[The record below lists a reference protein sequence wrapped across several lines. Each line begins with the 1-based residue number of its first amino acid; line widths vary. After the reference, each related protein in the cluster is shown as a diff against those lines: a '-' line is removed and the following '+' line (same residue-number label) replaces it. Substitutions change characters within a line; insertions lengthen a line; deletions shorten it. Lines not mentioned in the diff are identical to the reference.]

1 MQSLLLETQH
11 NVWESTQRNSLR
23 LKLGRDTHPE
33 RKGVGVLSTEEE
45 LSKSETR
52 QRYTP
57 GEECGRPEGGAQ

>member
-1 MQSLLLETQH
+1 MGEHTEKQFKTEARQ
-11 NVWESTQRNSLR
+11 
-23 LKLGRDTHPE
+23 DTHPE